1 MKQPNRVKAAM
12 RAGRKAYG
20 YNLSFPSPWV
30 IDILGK
36 LDFDFV
42 FIDGEHGPFGLD
54 QLEDL
59 CRTAER
65 HNVTTIARVPDI
77 GSSTILRYLDRG
89 IMGILGPHI
98 ATEADARQLVRACY
112 FGPLGERSFGANRGT
127 DYNAGI
133 ADKAAYYREANE
145 QMLVCALLEDVAV
158 LDNLDA
164 ILVGAGHRPVQH
176 WPERFRPKSWL
187 SRPARP
193 SGSRQDDA
201 GNHASHPT
209 GWPHDARGRDARGVG
224 QRYAARGGSSHH
236 SCTAG
241 IGSRPTFSSCRGGQQ
256 VGNQKRR
263 SGQIHAEHADTIDSV
278 LICVFCVH
286 PVVSAFIASSG
297 TLAQVLVSDL
307 VLRAPPVGS
316 LKQAAVR
323 PCSGRRGREWLFD
336 AECAEVPQRTERSSR
351 CTVIGAR
358 RTLRV
363 SAISALTGHPP
374 AARPLPRVRRMRTV
388 RVIAVV
394 RRRPRGGCAPSP

>member
-12 RAGRKAYG
+12 RAGRKAHG

-54 QLEDL
+54 QLEDI

-65 HNVTTIARVPDI
+65 HNVTTVARVPDI

-158 LDNLDA
+158 LDNLDT
-164 ILVGAGHRPVQH
+164 IFPGAGHRPLQY
-176 WPERFRPKSWL
+176 WPKRFCPKSWL

-193 SGSRQDDA
+193 SGSRQDNA
-201 GNHASHPT
+201 ANHPSHPT
-209 GWPHDARGRDARGVG
+209 GWAHDATGRDARGVD
-224 QRYAARGGSSHH
+224 QRYAARRGSSY
-236 SCTAG
+236 SIVVACQRCSS
-241 IGSRPTFSSCRGGQQ
+241 IRSRLQNAPGRA
-256 VGNQKRR
+256 RLR
-263 SGQIHAEHADTIDSV
+263 
-278 LICVFCVH
+278 
-286 PVVSAFIASSG
+286 PV
-297 TLAQVLVSDL
+297 
-307 VLRAPPVGS
+307 
-316 LKQAAVR
+316 
-323 PCSGRRGREWLFD
+323 
-336 AECAEVPQRTERSSR
+336 QR
-351 CTVIGAR
+351 
-358 RTLRV
+358 
-363 SAISALTGHPP
+363 
-374 AARPLPRVRRMRTV
+374 RVRDG
-388 RVIAVV
+388 
-394 RRRPRGGCAPSP
+394 RPEIGKTLLDALGHAQ